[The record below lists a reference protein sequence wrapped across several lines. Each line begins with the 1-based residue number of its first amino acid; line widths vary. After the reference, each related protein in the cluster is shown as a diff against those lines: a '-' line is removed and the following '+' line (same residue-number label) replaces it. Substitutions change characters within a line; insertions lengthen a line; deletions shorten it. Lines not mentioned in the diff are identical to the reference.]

1 MKFRKSAK
9 TLLSLACAA
18 AMLASFPALP
28 SLAVGQTLHERLEE
42 EGGSGA
48 VVEAGDYSQKNYE
61 AIQREYAE
69 QGYTAGS
76 GTIRIDAGHL
86 TGSELEITPESAE
99 GRDNVLRWE
108 EENDYLEF
116 TFTVE
121 TAGLY
126 ALRVS
131 YMPVGS
137 TTTDIMRALT
147 LDGES
152 PFEEAGN
159 LQFRREWRDVG
170 EPLTNNF
177 GDEVKPNVEQVYRW
191 RTTDVYDA
199 EGMYPDPLE
208 WYLSAGEH
216 TLRLTM
222 VDDPMLLEY
231 LEFYVPEAAKTYAE
245 VLAEYQAAGY
255 TTANTPIRIEAE
267 SDTVSKSHSVI
278 RQLGDSDPSCWPS
291 ELGKVKMNTIGGT
304 NWQTDNAS
312 ITWEFHAEESGL
324 YKIVLRLRQNFRYG
338 LPSYRR
344 LEIDGEVPYEEFKD
358 LRFSYNR
365 NWRTETLTAEDGQPY
380 YVYLEAGDHTLT
392 MTAKQGEMT
401 EMIHAIQEDSE
412 TLSDLILQIV
422 MITGQ
427 NPDPNYD
434 YQLEARIPGLTD
446 TLNQLIANVQS
457 YMDTISRISGGTTPS
472 LYSQFN
478 QLREQMQELVRDVYY
493 IPTRIEDLNNVLS
506 VYGDNLSSLKEQALT
521 LDYIELLPTEA
532 VPDEP
537 QGGFWRR
544 LQGGI
549 VNFINSFTRD
559 YNQIGVT
566 SGDME
571 VTKTL
576 DVWIA
581 RGKDW
586 GTLTKQLADEDFTP
600 QTGIGINL
608 HVVPSGQL
616 NSGSANALLLA
627 VSSGLA
633 PDIAMATPGE
643 SIAEFA
649 IRNAVVDLRQFDDFE
664 EVRKDYNEKLFL
676 PVTYRDGV
684 YGLPETINFKALF
697 YRTDIFANLGLAVPE
712 TWEDLYNRVI
722 PVLFQNNMEFYY
734 PKDFDPLI
742 YQNGASYYNE
752 DLTASGLD
760 TPEAYQAFKEICELF
775 TVYGVPLEANF
786 FNRFRTGEIPIGV
799 ADFSMYMQL
808 KAAAPEINGRWSIA
822 VLPGHV
828 QEDGTINHSQG
839 AALQTANMILS
850 QTDDPDACW
859 EFLKWWMSDSVQ
871 AQFGNEIEAQL
882 GETARWN
889 SANQTVYEAM
899 AWPLDDLEVIRDCLS
914 QIDQTPAVLGGYF
927 TSRHLLNAFN
937 RVCVSNTMD
946 IRDSLEQ
953 AVKDVN
959 KELQRRQESYNVK

>member
-1 MKFRKSAK
+1 M
-9 TLLSLACAA
+9 
-18 AMLASFPALP
+18 
-28 SLAVGQTLHERLEE
+28 
-42 EGGSGA
+42 
-48 VVEAGDYSQKNYE
+48 
-61 AIQREYAE
+61 
-69 QGYTAGS
+69 
-76 GTIRIDAGHL
+76 
-86 TGSELEITPESAE
+86 
-99 GRDNVLRWE
+99 
-108 EENDYLEF
+108 
-116 TFTVE
+116 
-121 TAGLY
+121 
-126 ALRVS
+126 
-131 YMPVGS
+131 
-137 TTTDIMRALT
+137 
-147 LDGES
+147 
-152 PFEEAGN
+152 
-159 LQFRREWRDVG
+159 
-170 EPLTNNF
+170 
-177 GDEVKPNVEQVYRW
+177 
-191 RTTDVYDA
+191 
-199 EGMYPDPLE
+199 
-208 WYLSAGEH
+208 
-216 TLRLTM
+216 
-222 VDDPMLLEY
+222 
-231 LEFYVPEAAKTYAE
+231 PEAAKTYAE

-676 PVTYRDGV
+676 PVTYGDGV

-927 TSRHLLNAFN
+927 TSRHLLNAFT